1 MSHRE
6 SRSEYTAV
14 CRDGGFNLE
23 GCETRIIMRW
33 ATLLLLLASW
43 RTRISSAPLPPPPP
57 KDAAIAAAAISD
69 AFALFAYNVSGAG
82 SLDCN
87 GLYLPESFF
96 QWSKTPSL
104 ALVYPT
110 TFSDA
115 GPWNAGSTLSRQTHG
130 ASSYWIVSSPRS
142 GKWLYGQLVAHRQ
155 YRPVVSA
162 EWLALSGAEP
172 APLIQRSISNV
183 SGALHSVP
191 DGWERQVLLS
201 SLLRHF
207 GQEDA
212 AASILW
218 AAVSS
223 DTPPPANVQGAL
235 HRRSVLW
242 AFMEGRLQR
251 AREHL
256 TVASDHRTHAVS
268 SPWIDEAAC
277 LLALIAGA
285 FSGDELQYYCRISMS
300 DDSASLPFLDDLSN
314 YYHFQVARAL
324 APSILR

>member
-1 MSHRE
+1 MYHHHHQSSRERE
-6 SRSEYTAV
+6 SYTQTTIHKGVECRTERVVLSTAV

-142 GKWLYGQLVAHRQ
+142 R
-155 YRPVVSA
+155 YRTRRYRRTTPSA
-162 EWLALSGAEP
+162 NSITGNSSASIPKYVNIDTSSETSRALS
-172 APLIQRSISNV
+172 
-183 SGALHSVP
+183 
-191 DGWERQVLLS
+191 
-201 SLLRHF
+201 
-207 GQEDA
+207 
-212 AASILW
+212 
-218 AAVSS
+218 
-223 DTPPPANVQGAL
+223 
-235 HRRSVLW
+235 
-242 AFMEGRLQR
+242 
-251 AREHL
+251 
-256 TVASDHRTHAVS
+256 
-268 SPWIDEAAC
+268 
-277 LLALIAGA
+277 
-285 FSGDELQYYCRISMS
+285 
-300 DDSASLPFLDDLSN
+300 
-314 YYHFQVARAL
+314 
-324 APSILR
+324 